1 MLDVLLLQLI
11 NNVVVP
17 EVLGFVKRKKDET
30 GTWPSVEEVQTEVTR
45 LHDQIKSEG
54 LNFLNRK

>member
-1 MLDVLLLQLI
+1 MLEALLLQLI

-17 EVLGFVKRKKDET
+17 EVLNFVKRKKDET
-30 GTWPSVEEVQTEVTR
+30 GTWPTKEEVQAEVTR

-54 LNFLNRK
+54 LAFLNRP